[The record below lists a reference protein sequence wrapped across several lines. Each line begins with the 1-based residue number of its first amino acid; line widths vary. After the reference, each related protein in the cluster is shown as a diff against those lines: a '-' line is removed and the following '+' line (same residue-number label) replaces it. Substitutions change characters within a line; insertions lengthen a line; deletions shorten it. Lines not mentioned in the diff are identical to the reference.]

1 MKTYLVWCPDMGDE
15 REDACE
21 IEAYDAESAA
31 GEWAQ
36 EEDWNSAEYSIVS
49 GRETPVVYVAEGD
62 GPVQAFRVSG
72 EAVPTY
78 YAHAISAGGE

>member
-1 MKTYLVWCPDMGDE
+1 MGAE

-31 GEWAQ
+31 GEWAEQ
-36 EEDWNSAEYSIVS
+36 EDSHSAEYSIVS
-49 GRETPVVYVAEGD
+49 GRDTPVVCVAEGE
-62 GPVQAFRVSG
+62 GPAQEFSVSG

-78 YAHAISAGGE
+78 YAHAIRPGESA